1 MSDMKK
7 MKQIKK
13 STSKTIKKHIS
24 DSEKIF
30 KNIRD
35 EADTEHKKL
44 KCDVDENIRSDVD
57 NQVEKYNQILEN
69 KKELF
74 EKNLLNQIDSIN
86 SKHSQITNNFKNET
100 NESIKNTLSNIL
112 SILQISM
119 TQVSSLVSDGIDEI
133 KNTDVNSGNI
143 KSNKTDKIY
152 SKAYEG
158 LNDIKN
164 SYIKKVYEKLDT
176 FKTTYDL

>member
-1 MSDMKK
+1 
-7 MKQIKK
+7 
-13 STSKTIKKHIS
+13 
-24 DSEKIF
+24 
-30 KNIRD
+30 
-35 EADTEHKKL
+35 
-44 KCDVDENIRSDVD
+44 
-57 NQVEKYNQILEN
+57 
-69 KKELF
+69 
-74 EKNLLNQIDSIN
+74 
-86 SKHSQITNNFKNET
+86 
-100 NESIKNTLSNIL
+100 
-112 SILQISM
+112 M

-164 SYIKKVYEKLDT
+164 SYIKKVNEKLDT